1 MHEKSESDLRQLAR
15 DCIAEKED
23 IQDAW
28 VIFRDGAHARYNAED
43 DGSLADYGAEVKN
56 IFNAET
62 LAAYN
67 DEQVAEAMG
76 IYTRT
81 YDDERFIPQAEQL
94 LRSFEAS
101 EGHPATDY
109 LEIEEWSK
117 RHLHSSGKF
126 IVLEGGMQVPSL
138 PKK

>member
-81 YDDERFIPQAEQL
+81 YDDERFIPQAEQS